1 MNLLK
6 TAIQFPFVKSF
17 VLGQARNGA
26 AIAGGYF
33 VTHGLSAGYSQD
45 QIVGALCCLAAVMF
59 QGVDNLVVD
68 GKITTALNTPAPS
81 RGAQA

>member
-6 TAIQFPFVKSF
+6 SAIQLPFVKSF

-45 QIVGALCCLAAVMF
+45 QIVGALCCLAAVLF
-59 QGVDNLVVD
+59 QGLDNLVVD
-68 GKITTALNTPAPS
+68 GKISKALATPVP
-81 RGAQA
+81 GQ